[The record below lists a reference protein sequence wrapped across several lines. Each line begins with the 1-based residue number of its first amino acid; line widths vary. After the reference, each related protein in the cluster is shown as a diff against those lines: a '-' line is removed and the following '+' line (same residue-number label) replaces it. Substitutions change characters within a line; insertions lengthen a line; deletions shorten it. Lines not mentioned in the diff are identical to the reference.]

1 MLRPPYAAA
10 FFFALTM
17 LLRAPLQSAEPQT
30 LSTAAHPLHTR
41 IDELIEGAA
50 IGPLAP
56 LCSDADFVRR
66 IYLDLTGIIPTADE
80 ARAFIDD
87 QSADKRQRLIDA
99 LIAGP
104 GFTRHMTTTLDVMLM
119 ERKPDKNVKQ
129 VEWDAFLFNSLADN
143 KPLDQLYREL
153 VASAG
158 ENATDQLRPAAKFLL
173 DRDAE
178 PNLVTRDI
186 GRLVFGMDLQ
196 CCQCH
201 DHPLINDYY
210 QDDYY
215 GLFAFVHRT
224 GLFTDA
230 KTKLVSLTEKAD
242 GEASFK
248 SVFTGASSDKAV
260 PRLPKGAVL
269 FIEPTFAKGQ
279 EYSVA
284 PAKDIRGIPK
294 FSRRAT
300 LAEMLPSSREFS
312 RNLANRLWAVM
323 FGRGIVHP
331 LDFHYAANPP
341 SNPQLLSLLSDNL
354 SAGSFQLRPFIRELV
369 LTRAYQRSCDPPR
382 PDTLNFSDIASRLAQ
397 LKRDKAAQEK
407 ALPPL
412 KAALAAA
419 KSAFQSLREEDARVA
434 AEISK
439 HEKSVADARQALEKL
454 ASERQAR
461 EATAK
466 TILKQSQVLA
476 AAVSRLQAAAKSLP
490 SDTSLHDVANSIQA
504 HSQSLTL
511 AADTAQKS
519 VSEPSSPAADAAQT
533 LATAESAL
541 ESARAKRV
549 ASDKLRELEKN
560 QLTAQQNLSEALF
573 AVAAYDLQNATAE
586 SLLDYAALAKSDPV
600 KAAAAWTAI
609 IEKWTIANQVAPLK
623 ALTAEQFAVSA
634 MQATGMYSPLIGTA
648 QGKVNKAQPDALKN
662 AKSDEKAQVQASLTE
677 LELLNVLRGTF
688 TEFVRQYGTLPGEEF
703 QATVNQALFFGNGN
717 VIDGWLKPA
726 GQNLIATVSKLDDA
740 DAIVDNLYWTI
751 HSRSPSDSERRA
763 ARDYVAKSATEKP
776 TALGELAWALLSSNE
791 FRFNH

>member
-1 MLRPPYAAA
+1 MVRPARGAAIVL
-10 FFFALTM
+10 AL
-17 LLRAPLQSAEPQT
+17 AVCQSALPASEPAT
-30 LSTAAHPLHTR
+30 RPLHSR
-41 IDELIEGAA
+41 IDELVEAA
-50 IGPLAP
+50 AVGPLAP
-56 LCSDADFVRR
+56 ICSDTDFVRR

-80 ARAFIDD
+80 ARAFVDD
-87 QSADKRQRLIDA
+87 QSADKRQRLIDT

-129 VEWDAFLFNSLADN
+129 VEWDAFLFNSLAAN

-153 VASAG
+153 VASSG

-248 SVFTGASSDKAV
+248 SVFTGASSDKAL

-269 FIEPTFAKGQ
+269 FIEPTYAKGQ

-284 PAKDIRGIPK
+284 PTKDVRGVPK
-294 FSRRAT
+294 FSRRAA
-300 LAEMLPSSREFS
+300 LAEMLPTSREFS

-331 LDFHYAANPP
+331 LDFHYSANPP

-397 LKRDKAAQEK
+397 LKRDKANQEK

-412 KAALAAA
+412 KETLAAA
-419 KSAFQSLREEDARVA
+419 KSTFQSLRDEDARVA

-466 TILKQSQVLA
+466 TVLKQAQVLA
-476 AAVSRLQAAAKSLP
+476 AAVVRLRAAAKSLP
-490 SDTSLHDVANSIQA
+490 SDMALQDVANNIQA
-504 HSQSLTL
+504 HSQALTV
-511 AADTAQKS
+511 AAETAQKS
-519 VSEPSSPAADAAQT
+519 ASEPSSPAADAAQT

-541 ESARAKRV
+541 EAVLAKRG
-549 ASDKLRELEKN
+549 APDKLRELEKN
-560 QLTAQQNLSEALF
+560 QLTAQQKLSEALF
-573 AVAAYDLQNATAE
+573 AVAAYDLQIATAQ
-586 SLLDYAALAKSDPV
+586 SLLDYADLAKSDPP
-600 KAAAAWTAI
+600 KAEAAWTAI
-609 IEKWTIANQVAPLK
+609 IEKLTIANQVAPLK
-623 ALTAEQFAVSA
+623 ALSAEQFAVSA

-648 QGKVNKAQPDALKN
+648 QGKINKAQPDVLKN
-662 AKSDEKAQVQASLTE
+662 AQGEEKTRLLTNLTQ

-703 QATVNQALFFGNGN
+703 QATVNQALFFGNGS

-726 GQNLIATVSKLDDA
+726 GQNLIANLAKIDNA
-740 DAIVDNLYWTI
+740 DAIVDNLYWTV
-751 HSRSPSDSERRA
+751 HSRSPTEAERRV
-763 ARDYVAKSATEKP
+763 ARDYLLKGTGDKASADKP
-776 TALGELAWALLSSNE
+776 TILGELAWALLSSNE